1 MKYKPFSP
9 RVWIA
14 GSACLLLLLACSLF
28 SGPTPTPEPPPPTAP
43 PVEVQPVETEPPPTE
58 APQPVE
64 TEAPIAT
71 EEPPATETPSCYKWD
86 QITTDMEGEVV
97 CVYGKA
103 FSHQGQSRIDFSP
116 EKNSFFLID
125 SVYYYP
131 NLSDGVCVVA
141 QERVEVFENKIPFM
155 TIKEGLY
162 ECDPWMLE

>member
-1 MKYKPFSP
+1 MKNKPLSP

-43 PVEVQPVETEPPPTE
+43 PVEVQPIETEPPSPPPPTE
-58 APQPVE
+58 APPPVE
-64 TEAPIAT
+64 TEL
-71 EEPPATETPSCYKWD
+71 PATETPSCYKWD
-86 QITTDMEGEVV
+86 QITTDMEGEAV

-125 SVYYYP
+125 PVYYYP
-131 NLSDGVCVVA
+131 DLSDGVCVVA
-141 QERVEVFENKIPFM
+141 QEKVEVFENKIPFM
-155 TIKEGLY
+155 TIQEGLY